1 MANRNNLSINADVG
15 VNFVKSASRSIIYAG
30 KSIAEA
36 GGGGGTTINNQD
48 LYVTSNGTYTA
59 SEGYT
64 GLGEVTVALPLDP
77 KSITENG
84 TYYAVDDELQG
95 YDEVTVNVPTSD
107 MVTAKNTTNSAIAQ
121 NDRVCLEKVSGGW
134 NIVPSIKNFAVTG
147 TLTESNKTFSG
158 FTTSN
163 YISLYNTFRPASS
176 TWEVVFRFKGIGSGL
191 LMAKSNSSS
200 YAWNGFILS
209 TTGDGGKLYYVIAK
223 TSSTALFTATGSHVL
238 SDDWNWVKF
247 VFTGTEYIG
256 YYSTDGANWETDM
269 TYSSSTAI
277 FDSASETYIGVRHV
291 GNFAPFLGEI
301 DLGHSYIKIG
311 GSYSWVPFY
320 QYDLP
325 QYFEGVAGEAI
336 ANNASGDVKTAL
348 PEQVTVTVTASADNA
363 EITAV

>member
-1 MANRNNLSINADVG
+1 MSIKVLDGGNVFLGA
-15 VNFVKSASRSIIYAG
+15 
-30 KSIAEA
+30 AEPSS
-36 GGGGGTTINNQD
+36 GGGGSVNNQD
-48 LYVTSNGTYTA
+48 ITITANGVYTAGEGYTGIGTATVNVVPQLTTLTATANGTYTPQ
-59 SEGYT
+59 SPNVGYSS
-64 GLGEVTVALPLDP
+64 VVVNTVEAD
-77 KSITENG
+77 I
-84 TYYAVDDELQG
+84 
-95 YDEVTVNVPTSD
+95 
-107 MVTAKNTTNSAIAQ
+107 VTATNTTGSAVAQ
-121 NDRVCLEKVSGGW
+121 NDRVWLEKVSGGW
-134 NIVPSIKNFAVTG
+134 NIVPSIKNFAVIG

-176 TWEVVFRFKGIGSGL
+176 TWEVVFRFKGVGSGV

-223 TSSTALFTATGSHVL
+223 TSSTALFTATGSHTL

-247 VFTGTEYIG
+247 VFTGTEYVG
-256 YYSTDGANWETDM
+256 YYSTDGVNWETDM

-291 GNFAPFLGEI
+291 GDFAPFLGEI
-301 DLGHSYIKIG
+301 DFGHSYIKIG

-325 QYFEGVAGEAI
+325 QYFDGIAGEAI
-336 ANNASGDVKTAL
+336 ANNASGEVKTAL
-348 PEQVTVTVTASADNA
+348 GEESTV
-363 EITAV
+363 I